1 MQNRIDAT
9 LSPEDKDKILQFIRD
24 IEAKLPF
31 LVDLSAAEIASLSK
45 MGDRG
50 QSFVYDAITQA
61 EQDDSY
67 LPRSFDV
74 AAMRRDIDLTEN
86 LPPII
91 AAIASLKER
100 LDDTLILAGSD
111 AYAAALDIY
120 DSAQRHGKGAA
131 LSESLRNMSK
141 RFARKKKPKTP
152 EDPDKPEDP
161 EKE

>member
-61 EQDDSY
+61 EQDDSF

-74 AAMRRDIDLTEN
+74 AAMRRDIDLIER

-91 AAIASLKER
+91 AALASLKER
-100 LDDTLILAGSD
+100 LDDTYILAGSD
-111 AYAAALDIY
+111 AYAGALVIY
-120 DSAQRHGKGAA
+120 DSAQKHGKGAA
-131 LSESLRNMSK
+131 LSESLNNMSK
-141 RFARKKKPKTP
+141 RFSRKKKPKTP
-152 EDPDKPEDP
+152 EEPPKS
-161 EKE
+161 